1 MDAMTDLEQQMSEN
15 QQENQQA
22 VTSATAR
29 QILKPTLFDKQ
40 NIEQLK
46 QMHLEET
53 DKTEVEIIELKDN
66 FLPAGLTPLEDMFD
80 ANDVPRKPK
89 L

>member
-1 MDAMTDLEQQMSEN
+1 
-15 QQENQQA
+15 
-22 VTSATAR
+22 
-29 QILKPTLFDKQ
+29 
-40 NIEQLK
+40 
-46 QMHLEET
+46 MHLEET
-53 DKTEVEIIELKDN
+53 DKTEAEIVELKDN